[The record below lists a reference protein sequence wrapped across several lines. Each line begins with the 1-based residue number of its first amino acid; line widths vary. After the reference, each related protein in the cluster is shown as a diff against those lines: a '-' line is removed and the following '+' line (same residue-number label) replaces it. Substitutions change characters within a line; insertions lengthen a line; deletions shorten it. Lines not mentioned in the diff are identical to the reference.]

1 MSDPAPSGTEIGVVF
16 ERLLAQALGSGQIAQ
31 ALERSGAT
39 LDRERLRAR
48 ASSARTAITAAAAV
62 EYQDYLAARSAA
74 AGYGSHAR
82 TEGEEAAPPRR
93 AGGVLALFAVVVPS
107 LSAVAAAVFLLS
119 GYGLRA
125 VGGRPY
131 VGDGLTT
138 AGLLAAAVAAGAAI
152 GDLIWLSVTAV
163 RNRSGD
169 EYGALADPD
178 PDPDLAPAPDP
189 DVAAARAA
197 WELALLERGM
207 IPFLLGRI
215 EEARMAERGDRAV
228 R

>member
-1 MSDPAPSGTEIGVVF
+1 MSDPAQSGTELGVVF
-16 ERLLAQALGSGQIAQ
+16 ERVLAQALGSGQIAE
-31 ALERSGAT
+31 ALARPGAT
-39 LDRERLRAR
+39 LGRERLHAR

-62 EYQDYLAARSAA
+62 EYQDYLAARAAA
-74 AGYGSHAR
+74 AGRAGR
-82 TEGEEAAPPRR
+82 TQTEGDAGAPPRR
-93 AGGVLALFAVVVPS
+93 AGGLLALFAVLVPS

-131 VGDGLTT
+131 VGDGLIM

-152 GDLIWLSVTAV
+152 GDLIWLLVTAV
-163 RNRSGD
+163 RNRSGEERGTPAD
-169 EYGALADPD
+169 ADPE
-178 PDPDLAPAPDP
+178 
-189 DVAAARAA
+189 VATARAA

-207 IPFLLGRI
+207 TPFLLGRI
-215 EEARMAERGDRAV
+215 EEARMRERGDRAI

>member
-1 MSDPAPSGTEIGVVF
+1 MADPAQSGTELGVVF
-16 ERLLAQALGSGQIAQ
+16 ERVLAQALGSGQIAEEL
-31 ALERSGAT
+31 ARPGAT
-39 LDRERLRAR
+39 LDRERLHAR

-62 EYQDYLAARSAA
+62 EYQDYLAARAAA
-74 AGYGSHAR
+74 AGRAGR
-82 TEGEEAAPPRR
+82 TQTEGDAGAPPRR
-93 AGGVLALFAVVVPS
+93 TGGLLALFAVLVPS

-131 VGDGLTT
+131 VGDGLIM

-152 GDLIWLSVTAV
+152 GDLIWLLVTAV
-163 RNRSGD
+163 RNRSGEERGTPAD
-169 EYGALADPD
+169 ADPE
-178 PDPDLAPAPDP
+178 
-189 DVAAARAA
+189 VAAARAA

-207 IPFLLGRI
+207 TPFLLGRI
-215 EEARMAERGDRAV
+215 EEARMRERGDRAI